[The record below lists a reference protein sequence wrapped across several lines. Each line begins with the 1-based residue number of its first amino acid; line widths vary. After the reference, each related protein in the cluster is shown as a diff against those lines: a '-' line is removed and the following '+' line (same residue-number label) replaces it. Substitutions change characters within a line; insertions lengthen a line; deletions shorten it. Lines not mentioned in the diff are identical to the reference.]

1 MNKRMNIFVA
11 LAVAALALPAAAA
24 AQGIVGG
31 AAEGAHDGN
40 RAAGPVGGVVG
51 GVVGA
56 VGGGIA
62 GLLGVDQR
70 PRFRD
75 YAVRAHH
82 DSYAYDRPVVVGGV
96 LPGQGVT
103 YYDVPTEYGVQDGYR
118 YTIINGQPVLVDP
131 RTGRIVQVVE

>member
-1 MNKRMNIFVA
+1 MKMRMNIFS
-11 LAVAALALPAAAA
+11 AVAIAAFAFPIAA
-24 AQGIVGG
+24 SAQGIAGG

-75 YAVRAHH
+75 YAVRERHE
-82 DSYAYDRPVVVGGV
+82 SYVYDRPVVVGGV

-103 YYDVPTEYGVQDGYR
+103 YYEVPTEYGVQGDYR
-118 YTIINGQPVLVDP
+118 YTIINGHPVLVDP
-131 RTGRIVQVVE
+131 RTGRIVQIIE

>member
-1 MNKRMNIFVA
+1 MNMRMKIIAVVA
-11 LAVAALALPAAAA
+11 MAGFAFPLAAG
-24 AQGIVGG
+24 AQGVVGG

-70 PRFRD
+70 PRFRE
-75 YAVRAHH
+75 YALREHH
-82 DSYAYDRPVVVGGV
+82 DSYAYDRPVVIGGV
-96 LPGQGVT
+96 LPGEGVT
-103 YYDVPTEYGVQDGYR
+103 YYDVPPEYGVQGYR

-131 RTGRIVQVVE
+131 RTGRIVQVID

>member
-1 MNKRMNIFVA
+1 MSIRMKILATVA
-11 LAVAALALPAAAA
+11 IAAFALPLSAQ

-75 YAVRAHH
+75 YAVREHH
-82 DSYAYDRPVVVGGV
+82 ESFAYDRPVVVGGV

-103 YYDVPTEYGVQDGYR
+103 YYDVPTEYGVQGGYR
-118 YTIINGQPVLVDP
+118 YTIVNGQPVLVDP
-131 RTGRIVQVVE
+131 RTGRIVQVIE